1 MKIQHASTS
10 RFHNL
15 KLSQERCF
23 LLSMFA
29 LQGYLKGALRK
40 KQLIAPFV
48 EQFKLNFE
56 NTRWI
61 DFQLHVANR
70 DLCILSTIQDY
81 VQGALRKNQL
91 VASFVERLVL
101 ILLPAKISQKSNS

>member
-1 MKIQHASTS
+1 
-10 RFHNL
+10 
-15 KLSQERCF
+15 
-23 LLSMFA
+23 MFA

-40 KQLIAPFV
+40 KQSIASFV

-56 NTRWI
+56 NKRCI

-70 DLCILSTIQDY
+70 DLCNLSTIQDY

-101 ILLPAKISQKSNS
+101 ILLPARI